1 MLIKVIPIKGKVK
14 KSLQT
19 KNLKK
24 SPKREEMI
32 RILQKINNLSN
43 LMRKVKAKALIST
56 LL

>member
-24 SPKREEMI
+24 SPKREEIM
-32 RILQKINNLSN
+32 RILQKINNLSK
-43 LMRKVKAKALIST
+43 LMMRAKTKALIST